1 MVRWLSRKRYSPIGL
16 DIGTRSVKLVQLTAD
31 QSQVVETSRWDL
43 AIDNFEK
50 LSAEERIKQIGQAVR
65 NAQEGRRFHGR
76 NVVVCLTDRQ
86 LYLQNVRLPKGDQQQ
101 LQRLV
106 QQEAAG
112 RVPYAMQETEI
123 RYIEAADIRHGDQ
136 VVREVI
142 LLACH
147 RPLLE
152 EILATVE
159 EAGLRPV
166 AVDVEPAALL
176 RCFVRQLR
184 RDEDMHQRSLLVH
197 VGSSRTVVVICQ
209 GDDLLFVKYLPLGG
223 RQLDEAVARHLKMP
237 LAEATSLRKHNGDRR
252 ADQQDPEI
260 ARSVSEATRP
270 VVEKLA
276 AELSM
281 CIRYHSVTFRGQPLV
296 RLVLGGGEA
305 TPQLLEA
312 LSARLNLTCELSDPF
327 RAFEGATTTG
337 HRGQWEVAAGLALR
351 EVEP

>member
-1 MVRWLSRKRYSPIGL
+1 MVRWFSRKRFSPIGL
-16 DIGTRSVKLVQLTAD
+16 DIGTRSVKLVQFTAD
-31 QSQVVETSRWDL
+31 QSQIVETSRWDL
-43 AIDNFEK
+43 GIDDFEK
-50 LSAEERIKQIGQAVR
+50 LTPEERIKKIGQGIR
-65 NAQEGRRFHGR
+65 NAHEGRRFHGK
-76 NVVVCLTDRQ
+76 NVVACLTDRQ
-86 LYLQNVRLPKGDQQQ
+86 LYLQNVRIPKGDQQQ
-101 LQRLV
+101 LERLV

-136 VVREVI
+136 VMREVV

-152 EILATVE
+152 EALATIE

-166 AVDVEPAALL
+166 AIDVEPAALL
-176 RCFVRQLR
+176 RSFVKQLR
-184 RDEDMHQRSLLVH
+184 RDEDKHQRTLLVH
-197 VGSSRTVVVICQ
+197 VGGSRTVVVICQ
-209 GDDLLFVKYLPLGG
+209 DEDLLFVKYLPLGG
-223 RQLDEAVARHLKMP
+223 RHMDEAVARHLKMP
-237 LAEATSLRKHNGDRR
+237 HGEAASLRKHNGDRR
-252 ADQQDPEI
+252 AGQQDPEI
-260 ARSVSEATRP
+260 ARSVAEATRP

-305 TPQLLEA
+305 TPQLLES
-312 LSARLNLTCELSDPF
+312 LSARLNLKCELSDPF
-327 RAFEGATTTG
+327 RGFEQVTAAG

-351 EVEP
+351 EVGP